1 MGDMKMKKFE
11 YKMVTLKSKFS
22 FNDDEKIAYQ
32 EKQLNEL
39 GAQGWEL
46 VEFKLINGLA
56 VLKKEI
62 LQFTIN
68 FFKCQVRSVSEK
80 EDTIDD
86 TEFSKKEVKGY
97 HIQIQLK
104 DETVKYIES
113 I

>member
-1 MGDMKMKKFE
+1 MKKFE

-62 LQFTIN
+62 L
-68 FFKCQVRSVSEK
+68 
-80 EDTIDD
+80 
-86 TEFSKKEVKGY
+86 
-97 HIQIQLK
+97 
-104 DETVKYIES
+104 
-113 I
+113 

>member
-1 MGDMKMKKFE
+1 MRGMKMKKFE

-68 FFKCQVRSVSEK
+68 F
-80 EDTIDD
+80 
-86 TEFSKKEVKGY
+86 
-97 HIQIQLK
+97 
-104 DETVKYIES
+104 
-113 I
+113 

>member
-1 MGDMKMKKFE
+1 MKKFE

-22 FNDDEKIAYQ
+22 FKIAYQ

-62 LQFTIN
+62 L
-68 FFKCQVRSVSEK
+68 
-80 EDTIDD
+80 
-86 TEFSKKEVKGY
+86 
-97 HIQIQLK
+97 
-104 DETVKYIES
+104 
-113 I
+113 